1 MKVKCKIVTEV
12 EIPYVKCYLF
22 ARYWEDADVSLN
34 GSEFESVNEDG
45 SNMPQSMFLDYSP
58 EITSYKG
65 FKDDKCFYMKI
76 NPETGQIE
84 NWEKGYAMHIHWK
97 VVDQG
102 VYRYYDD
109 KDNIIKNLDCEYV
122 PDYLA
127 IEDSGYGDYVIMNV
141 DENGFINNWNKN
153 EFASTLKNI
162 LNNEED

>member
-1 MKVKCKIVTEV
+1 
-12 EIPYVKCYLF
+12 
-22 ARYWEDADVSLN
+22 
-34 GSEFESVNEDG
+34 
-45 SNMPQSMFLDYSP
+45 
-58 EITSYKG
+58 
-65 FKDDKCFYMKI
+65 
-76 NPETGQIE
+76 
-84 NWEKGYAMHIHWK
+84 

-102 VYRYYDD
+102 VYKYYDD

-127 IEDSGYGDYVIMNV
+127 IEDSGYGDYVIINV